1 MHSDNPIGGVSWRVF
16 QAVLV
21 IVLAYVLT
29 FLILTIL
36 PGDPVTNILLD
47 PENGFSEAEL
57 APIIAYYGFDRPV
70 PEQLWRSIS
79 RFAVGDFGISIR
91 SNTPVANLVM
101 QALPS
106 TLLLAGAA
114 LAIALVLALVIAYA
128 AQNLPDR
135 WGQGIVRALPSVSLS
150 IPSFVIG
157 LLLIQVFSFQLGI
170 FRITDPDSLAATLF
184 AALALGVPVSAQIAE
199 VLIANLDHESRQEY
213 VAVARSR
220 GLNNFTLF
228 TRHLIRPSSLP
239 VVTMIA
245 LAVGEL
251 LGGSLIT
258 ETIFGRQGIG
268 SLVQSAVSTQDF
280 PVLQAVVSL
289 AAVVFVVV
297 NLAADLLY
305 PLIDP
310 RLRAKRTHK
319 RAAVVA
325 QEGAH

>member
-1 MHSDNPIGGVSWRVF
+1 MRSGNHLGGVSLRLA
-16 QAVLV
+16 QALIV
-21 IVLAYVLT
+21 IILAYVLT

-36 PGDPVTNILLD
+36 PGDPISNILLD
-47 PENGFSEAEL
+47 PENGFSESEI

-91 SNTPVANLVM
+91 SNTPVSNLVA
-101 QALPS
+101 QALPA
-106 TLLLAGAA
+106 TLVLAGAA
-114 LAIALVLALVIAYA
+114 LVVALVLALLIAYA
-128 AQNLPDR
+128 AQNLPER
-135 WGQGIVRALPSVSLS
+135 FGQGIARALPSVSLS
-150 IPSFVIG
+150 IPSFVMG

-170 FRITDPDSLAATLF
+170 FRITDPNSLAATLF

-199 VLIANLDHESRQEY
+199 VLIANLDHESKQEY
-213 VAVARSR
+213 VAVAKSR

-228 TRHLIRPSSLP
+228 WRHLLRPSFLP
-239 VVTMIA
+239 VITMIA

-297 NLAADLLY
+297 NLGADLLY

-310 RLRAKRTHK
+310 RLRVK
-319 RAAVVA
+319 RARKDPAIAEV
-325 QEGAH
+325 GAK